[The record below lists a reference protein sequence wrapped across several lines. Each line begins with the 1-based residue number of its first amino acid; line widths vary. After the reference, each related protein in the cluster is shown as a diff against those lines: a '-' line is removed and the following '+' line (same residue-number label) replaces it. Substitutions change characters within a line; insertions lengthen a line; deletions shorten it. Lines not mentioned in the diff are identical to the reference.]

1 MKFDPMKEKTIR
13 GKENLKKLGNYLEIP
28 AGDSKNRKN
37 ALQDKE
43 EK

>member
-28 AGDSKNRKN
+28 TGNNRNRKKTI
-37 ALQDKE
+37 QSKE